1 MDQVV
6 AQALKTYTE
15 ITTKPVIQLAANV
28 NGSASNVSSSNGAVE
43 NPAAASLEVAAVNG
57 NGNGNGNGKSASN

>member
-6 AQALKTYTE
+6 AQALTTYNQL
-15 ITTKPVIQLAANV
+15 TTKPVIQLAANV
-28 NGSASNVSSSNGAVE
+28 NGSASNVSSSNAVVE

-57 NGNGNGNGKSASN
+57 NGNGNGKSASN

>member
-6 AQALKTYTE
+6 AQALTTYNQL
-15 ITTKPVIQLAANV
+15 TTKPVIQLAANG
-28 NGSASNVSSSNGAVE
+28 NGSASNVSSSNGVVE

-57 NGNGNGNGKSASN
+57 NGNGKSASK